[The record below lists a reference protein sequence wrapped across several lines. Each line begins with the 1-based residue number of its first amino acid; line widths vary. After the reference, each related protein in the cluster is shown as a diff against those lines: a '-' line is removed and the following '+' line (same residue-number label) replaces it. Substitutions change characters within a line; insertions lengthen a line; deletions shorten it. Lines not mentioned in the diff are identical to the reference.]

1 MATREESSGDR
12 SDTEALEFS
21 DEIGDY
27 GFSDYDE
34 EEDYDDTVLS
44 LSEDGLDD
52 EFDAAGDDLDDYDFR
67 DALRA
72 AGNFRVKAKSKSKN
86 YYQRKQAKSTSKD
99 LDPEIRMNLSLANE
113 AFVRKDMQVALNKYL
128 EVIKM
133 DPRNFNAYKTIG
145 EIYKSQGRL
154 HECCNYW
161 LLAAN
166 FQSWDSGFWANV
178 ADLSSELGY
187 IDQAIYCYT
196 RAISSDSTKN
206 PQFIFERAMLYKE
219 KKQYGRALE
228 GFQKVHAIFP
238 TDSGIVKQLASV
250 YVEQKRLNDGIN
262 LYMNILD
269 QNMNPDHDTQVP
281 KFDWTELNILTE
293 LYLTQHSYQIGIKV
307 VKLVSRWIQNRLD
320 ETWWDE
326 QANVDIEFDN
336 RRFDF
341 FKLKPELKAS
351 MTREYS
357 LPIDIRFKL
366 GLLRLGLSD
375 KDEAMR
381 HFQYLLEEGDDVWD
395 LHFEAGKALEAQ
407 GYNQEA
413 LIFLNRAS
421 ESEEQT
427 TIELHKLIAKCYLEV
442 NEYHQA
448 KDIYTSLVKD
458 CPDDLDIKLAL
469 SEALFHLGEMEEA
482 SQILKNVSDTAKIS
496 DEIDE
501 PEEEHMPLIRNTQL
515 IRRSSKLTDQEKQDL
530 ENNAKRKVLEK
541 FNRMLKLQES
551 IDTDVAATAW
561 IKLASQL
568 VEMFIGVRSFFP
580 RDKNRIFKGIIL
592 YKRKKQMGIDEK
604 IARVYNLYE
613 GIGGNSDNSRHEL
626 TSVTDFRGLDY
637 DQWFFIFIQYAIL
650 LHFFEHNT
658 EYAIQIVD
666 ICQSVSVFVQDKNKS
681 VFMKLVKL
689 LLCISHDDANGIMV
703 NIRHFLFTNQFS
715 PKIYKFFMC
724 CFSSGLKE
732 WSTFSNYNH
741 QKFFLRHLKAYD
753 AIMNST
759 KISGMATITA
769 TVPKGV
775 TLKKGHLELLY
786 VYGNLLGGSRSY
798 VSSIVYLNRAYKDYN
813 KDPMV
818 CFILGLA
825 HVHRAMQRLSTNR
838 HLQLLQGLSYLL
850 EYKDLRLAK
859 ATDYELQEIDY
870 NFGRLFHTLGLPSI
884 AVNFYNKVLE
894 YHGKLDPDY
903 DLLMEAAH
911 NLALIYTFSGNT
923 SLARKLTEE
932 YLTI

>member
-1 MATREESSGDR
+1 MNSKELDN
-12 SDTEALEFS
+12 EAL
-21 DEIGDY
+21 DLGDDDVGDY
-27 GFSDYDE
+27 GLSDSDE
-34 EEDYDDTVLS
+34 EYDNVQLS

-52 EFDAAGDDLDDYDFR
+52 DFDPAGDDLEDYDFR

-72 AGNFRVKAKSKSKN
+72 AGNFRVKLKSTKSKLRRQFRASVA
-86 YYQRKQAKSTSKD
+86 RD
-99 LDPEIRMNLSLANE
+99 LDPEVKMNMSEANE
-113 AFVRKDMQVALNKYL
+113 AFVQEDMQLALSKYL

-133 DPRNFNAYKTIG
+133 DPKNFGAYKAIG
-145 EIYKSQGRL
+145 EIYKSQDRL

-166 FQSWDSGFWANV
+166 FQPWNSEFWATV

-187 IDQAIYCYT
+187 TDQAVYCFT
-196 RAISSDSTKN
+196 QAIASDATKN
-206 PQFIFERAMLYKE
+206 PQYIFERAMLYKE

-228 GFQKVHAIFP
+228 GFQKVHAAFP

-250 YVEQKRLNDGIN
+250 YVEQKRLNDAIN

-269 QNMNPDHDTQVP
+269 KNMQPEGEAQVP
-281 KFDWTELNILTE
+281 TFDWTELNILTE
-293 LYLTQHSYQIGIKV
+293 LYVTQHSYQIGIKV
-307 VKLVSRWIQNRLD
+307 VKLVSRWLQNRSD

-326 QANVDIEFDN
+326 QGNLDVEFDD
-336 RRFDF
+336 RRFEF
-341 FKLKPELKAS
+341 LKARPELKVTS
-351 MTREYS
+351 SRDFS

-366 GLLRLGLSD
+366 GVLRLGLSH

-381 HFQYLLEEGDDVWD
+381 HFEYLLNEGDEVWD

-407 GYNQEA
+407 GYNEEA
-413 LIFLNRAS
+413 LIFLSKAN

-427 TIELHKLIAKCYLEV
+427 TVELHKLMAKCYLEI
-442 NEYHQA
+442 NEYQQA
-448 KDIYTSLVKD
+448 KHIYSSLVKD

-469 SEALFHLGEMEEA
+469 IEALFHSGEIEEA
-482 SQILKNVSDTAKIS
+482 TKILQNVSETAKIT

-501 PEEEHMPLIRNTQL
+501 PEDERMPLIKNTEL

-580 RDKNRIFKGIIL
+580 RDKNRAFKGIIL

-613 GIGGNSDNSRHEL
+613 GIGGDSDNSRHEL
-626 TSVTDFRGLDY
+626 TSVNDFRGLDY

-650 LHFFEHNT
+650 LHYFEHNT

-666 ICQSVSVFVQDKNKS
+666 ICLSVSVFVQDKNKS
-681 VFMKLVKL
+681 VFMRLVKL
-689 LLCISHDDANGIMV
+689 LLCIAHEDANGITMNV
-703 NIRHFLFTNQFS
+703 RHFIFTNQFS
-715 PKIYKFFMC
+715 PHIYKFFMC
-724 CFSSGLKE
+724 CFSSGLRG
-732 WSTFSNYNH
+732 WSIFSNYSH

-753 AIMNST
+753 SLVNSQ

-769 TVPKGV
+769 ITPKGAA
-775 TLKKGHLELLY
+775 LSKGHLELLY

-798 VSSIVYLNRAYKDYN
+798 VSSIVYLNRAYKEYN

-850 EYKDLRLAK
+850 EYKDLRLAD
-859 ATDYELQEIDY
+859 ATEYELQEVDY

-884 AVNFYNKVLE
+884 AVKFYKNVLE
-894 YHGKLDPDY
+894 CHGKIEPDY
-903 DLLMEAAH
+903 DLLVEAAH

-923 SLARKLTEE
+923 MLARKVTEK